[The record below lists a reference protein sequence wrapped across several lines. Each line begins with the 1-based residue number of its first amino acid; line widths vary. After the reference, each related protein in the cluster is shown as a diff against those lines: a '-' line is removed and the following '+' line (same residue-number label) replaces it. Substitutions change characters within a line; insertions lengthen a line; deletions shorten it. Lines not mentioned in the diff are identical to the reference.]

1 MTTEVTLTVEARNA
15 QADALARLLDGGS
28 VKVYSGT
35 PPANV
40 STALSGNTLL
50 ATCQLNATSA
60 PAASGGVLTFNSI
73 TDDSDIDASGT
84 ASFYRLFK
92 TDGTTAVI
100 QGSVATSGGSM
111 TIADTALVA
120 AGTLSI
126 SALTY
131 TV

>member
-50 ATCQLNATSA
+50 ATCPLNATSA